1 MHQKITLNEVKNSAF
16 LADQAYKSF
25 PNSSEKTIINLATNT
40 ISKAIDQAEAFYKA
54 FDQTSS
60 KEITNLAINSIFKII
75 DQIRSKDIA
84 MAAPATNFSKFNHQI
99 TNSSKAKDQNSS
111 KEIITNLAE
120 NSSSKDQNS
129 SKEIIT
135 NLATNSSSKDQI
147 SSKEIITNPA
157 TNSSYKDQISS
168 KDIAMAAPA
177 TNSSFGS
184 SFGFIDQISS
194 KEIITNPAT
203 NSSFGSISK
212 AIDQIISKDINDKDI
227 ALAAFSGK
235 MAFMG
240 TMADQA
246 HLITNIGKKV
256 PVVGTFFTAIDAVVS
271 GFFDKKGN
279 PDKSYLDVAG
289 TLATAYAFSKGFA
302 VAGGFVG
309 GPVGAVI
316 GATVGAIIGS
326 IYASDTFDA
335 LKSFHDELVT
345 NLGDFAVEGHSLGGA
360 ALNISL
366 FDPIALDLNNNGKID
381 TLSLENGV
389 FFDHNGDK
397 VAFKSSWV
405 NSSDGILV
413 RDIDGDGKITS
424 GAELFGN
431 FTKLKNGE
439 LAKNGAEALKDLDDN
454 NDGLFDSNDKAF
466 NEILVWQDFN
476 SDGKA

>member
-168 KDIAMAAPA
+168 KDIAMAA
-177 TNSSFGS
+177 
-184 SFGFIDQISS
+184 
-194 KEIITNPAT
+194 PAT

-466 NEILVWQDFN
+466 NEIL
-476 SDGKA
+476 